1 MEARVTAQATGGPGT
16 GAVPGALPGV
26 QVAGVS
32 KTFRTNAGDVEA
44 LAAVDLDVPQGS
56 FVSLVGPSGC
66 GKSTLLRIVAGLET
80 SSGGSV
86 LVSGTPVDGPRKD
99 FGMVFQ
105 QPVLLPWLTIFRNVM
120 LPAQVA
126 RDRSPQA
133 RQRATELL
141 ELVGL
146 DGFQHRYPRE
156 LSGGMQQRAALV
168 RALMSRPSLL
178 LMDEPF
184 GALDALTRE
193 TMNAELLRIWSETG
207 ATTLFVTHS
216 ISEAV
221 FLSDVV
227 VVLSGRPGRILDRVQ
242 VDLPRP
248 RTFDVME
255 SPEAARL
262 TSRIR
267 GHLHARGAV
276 G

>member
-1 MEARVTAQATGGPGT
+1 MTLGVEVRGVT
-16 GAVPGALPGV
+16 
-26 QVAGVS
+26 
-32 KTFRTNAGDVEA
+32 KTFRTADGDVHA
-44 LAAVDLDVPQGS
+44 LDSVDLDVPQGS

-80 SSGGSV
+80 RSSGTA
-86 LVSGTPVDGPRKD
+86 LVGGKPVDGPRRD

-120 LPAQVA
+120 LPADVA
-126 RDRSPQA
+126 RDRSPAA
-133 RQRATELL
+133 RERATDLL
-141 ELVGL
+141 KLVGL
-146 DGFQHRYPRE
+146 DGFEKRYPRE

-221 FLSDVV
+221 FLSDTV
-227 VVLSGRPGRILDRVQ
+227 VVLSGRPGRILDLLP

-248 RTFDVME
+248 RTYDVME
-255 SPEAARL
+255 SPEVARL
-262 TSRIR
+262 TNRIR

>member
-1 MEARVTAQATGGPGT
+1 MDATSRPEASVKP
-16 GAVPGALPGV
+16 VHGV
-26 QVAGVS
+26 EVKGVS
-32 KTFRTNAGDVEA
+32 KTFRTADGDVVA
-44 LAAVDLDVPQGS
+44 LTGIDLDVPPGS

-66 GKSTLLRIVAGLET
+66 GKSTLLRIIAGLET
-80 SSGGSV
+80 QSSGTVRVAGR
-86 LVSGTPVDGPRKD
+86 PVTGPRRD

-105 QPVLLPWLTIFRNVM
+105 QPVLLPWLTIAKNVM
-120 LPAQVA
+120 LPAKVA
-126 RDRSPQA
+126 RDRSVQT
-133 RQRATELL
+133 QERAAELL
-141 ELVGL
+141 KLVGL

-168 RALMSRPSLL
+168 RALLSRPGLL

-193 TMNAELLRIWSETG
+193 TMNVELLRIWAETA

-216 ISEAV
+216 ITEAV

-227 VVLSGRPGRILDRVQ
+227 VVLSGRPGQILDLVPI
-242 VDLPRP
+242 DLPRP
-248 RTFDVME
+248 RGFDVME
-255 SPEAARL
+255 TPEAARL
-262 TSRIR
+262 TNRIR

>member
-1 MEARVTAQATGGPGT
+1 
-16 GAVPGALPGV
+16 
-26 QVAGVS
+26 
-32 KTFRTNAGDVEA
+32 
-44 LAAVDLDVPQGS
+44 
-56 FVSLVGPSGC
+56 
-66 GKSTLLRIVAGLET
+66 
-80 SSGGSV
+80 
-86 LVSGTPVDGPRKD
+86 
-99 FGMVFQ
+99 MVFQ

-120 LPAQVA
+120 LPADVA
-126 RDRSPQA
+126 RDRSPAA
-133 RQRATELL
+133 RQRATDLL
-141 ELVGL
+141 TLVGL
-146 DGFQHRYPRE
+146 DGFEKRYPRE

-168 RALMSRPSLL
+168 RALMSRPGLL

-221 FLSDVV
+221 FLSDTV
-227 VVLSGRPGRILDRVQ
+227 VVLSGRPGRILDLVP

-248 RTFDVME
+248 RTFDMME
-255 SPEAARL
+255 SPEVSRL
-262 TSRIR
+262 TNRIR

>member
-1 MEARVTAQATGGPGT
+1 MEVSVTMQTASATT
-16 GAVPGALPGV
+16 GV
-26 QVAGVS
+26 QVRGVS
-32 KTFRTNAGDVEA
+32 KTFRTGDGDVVA
-44 LAAVDLDVPQGS
+44 LTDIDLEVPQGS

-66 GKSTLLRIVAGLET
+66 GKSTLLRIVAGLESR
-80 SSGGSV
+80 SSGSAEVAGR
-86 LVSGTPVDGPRKD
+86 PVTGPRRD
-99 FGMVFQ
+99 YGMVFQ
-105 QPVLLPWLTIFRNVM
+105 QPVLLPWLNIFHNVM
-120 LPAQVA
+120 LPAKVA
-126 RDRSPQA
+126 RDRSETT
-133 RQRATELL
+133 RRRATELL

-168 RALMSRPSLL
+168 RALLSRPSLL

-193 TMNAELLRIWSETG
+193 TMNVELLRIWSESG

-221 FLSDVV
+221 FLSDTVI
-227 VVLSGRPGRILDRVQ
+227 VLSGRPGKVLDRVPI
-242 VDLPRP
+242 DLPRP

-262 TSRIR
+262 TNRIR

>member
-1 MEARVTAQATGGPGT
+1 MTMQSTSGPG
-16 GAVPGALPGV
+16 AVGVAPGIEV
-26 QVAGVS
+26 SGVS
-32 KTFRTNAGDVEA
+32 KTFRTNAGDVVA
-44 LAAVDLDVPQGS
+44 LTDIDLEVRQGS

-80 SSGGSV
+80 SSGGTTKV
-86 LVSGTPVDGPRKD
+86 AGTPVDGPRRD

-120 LPAQVA
+120 LPADVA

-133 RQRATELL
+133 RQRAADLL

-193 TMNAELLRIWSETG
+193 TMNSELLRIWSETG

-216 ISEAV
+216 IAEAV

-227 VVLSGRPGRILDRVQ
+227 VVLSGRPGTILDQ
-242 VDLPRP
+242 VRIDLPRP
-248 RTFDVME
+248 RTFDVMD
-255 SPEAARL
+255 SPEASRL
-262 TSRIR
+262 TSHIR

>member
-1 MEARVTAQATGGPGT
+1 MTAQVTGGPGI
-16 GAVPGALPGV
+16 GAVPGVLPGV

-86 LVSGTPVDGPRKD
+86 RVAGTPVDGPRKD

-126 RDRSPQA
+126 RDRSPEA
-133 RQRATELL
+133 RQRATDLL

-227 VVLSGRPGRILDRVQ
+227 VVLSGRPGRILDQVQ

-255 SPEAARL
+255 LPEAARL

>member
-1 MEARVTAQATGGPGT
+1 MTAQVTGGPGT
-16 GAVPGALPGV
+16 GAVPGVLPGV

-44 LAAVDLDVPQGS
+44 LAEVDLEVPQGA

-80 SSGGSV
+80 GSGGSV
-86 LVSGTPVDGPRKD
+86 LVAGTPVDGPRKD

-133 RQRATELL
+133 RQRATDLL

-227 VVLSGRPGRILDRVQ
+227 VVLSGRPGRILDQVQ

>member
-1 MEARVTAQATGGPGT
+1 MTIETSGPGAAV
-16 GAVPGALPGV
+16 GAAPGV
-26 QVAGVS
+26 EVRGVS
-32 KTFRTNAGDVEA
+32 KTFRTNAGDVVA
-44 LAAVDLDVPQGS
+44 LTDIDLEVRQGS

-80 SSGGSV
+80 SSGGTT
-86 LVSGTPVDGPRKD
+86 LVAGAPVDGPRRD

-105 QPVLLPWLTIFRNVM
+105 QPVLLPWLTILRNVM
-120 LPAQVA
+120 LPADVA
-126 RDRSPQA
+126 RDRSA
-133 RQRATELL
+133 AAKQRAEDLL
-141 ELVGL
+141 RLVGL

-227 VVLSGRPGRILDRVQ
+227 VVLSGRPGQILDRIP

-262 TSRIR
+262 THRIR
-267 GHLHARGAV
+267 EYLHARGAV

>member
-1 MEARVTAQATGGPGT
+1 MTVRDN
-16 GAVPGALPGV
+16 
-26 QVAGVS
+26 VA
-32 KTFRTNAGDVEA
+32 
-44 LAAVDLDVPQGS
+44 
-56 FVSLVGPSGC
+56 
-66 GKSTLLRIVAGLET
+66 
-80 SSGGSV
+80 
-86 LVSGTPVDGPRKD
+86 
-99 FGMVFQ
+99 FG
-105 QPVLLPWLTIFRNVM
+105 LTIRKR
-120 LPAQVA
+120 PKAEIA
-126 RDRSPQA
+126 RKVDD
-133 RQRATELL
+133 LL
-141 ELVGL
+141 EIVGL

-168 RALMSRPSLL
+168 RALLSRPSLL

-193 TMNAELLRIWSETG
+193 TMNVELLRIWSESG

-221 FLSDVV
+221 FLSDSVI
-227 VVLSGRPGRILDRVQ
+227 VLSGRPGKVLDRVPI
-242 VDLPRP
+242 DLPRP

-262 TSRIR
+262 TNRIR